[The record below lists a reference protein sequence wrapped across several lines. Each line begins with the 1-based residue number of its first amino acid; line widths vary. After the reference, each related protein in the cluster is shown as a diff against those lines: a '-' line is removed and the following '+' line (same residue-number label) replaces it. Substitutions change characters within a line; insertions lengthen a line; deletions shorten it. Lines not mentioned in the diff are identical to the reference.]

1 MGVFT
6 DQEFHQMNLIFV
18 FFLLHVVGWLF
29 ENVEVAGIENQ
40 PFLFIEKCLSLK

>member
-18 FFLLHVVGWLF
+18 FSLLRVVCWLF
-29 ENVEVAGIENQ
+29 ENVEVVGIENQ
-40 PFLFIEKCLSLK
+40 PCLVIENAYL